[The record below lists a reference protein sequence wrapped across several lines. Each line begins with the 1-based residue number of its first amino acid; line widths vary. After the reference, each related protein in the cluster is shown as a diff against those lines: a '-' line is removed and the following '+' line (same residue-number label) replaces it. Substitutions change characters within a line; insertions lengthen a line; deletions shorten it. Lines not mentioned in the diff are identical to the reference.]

1 MSRPDGSGPGHSQF
15 HQPWWLETL
24 APGAWGAVTVEE
36 QGQVVA
42 RLPYRIRRRA
52 GLTVLDQPPLT
63 PALGPALASSSGK
76 EASRLST
83 EMRLLGALVERLPP
97 FDLFVQTFSPAITNW
112 LPFHW
117 AGFEASAGCT
127 YRIDDLADLDS
138 VWSGFSSSVRNDI
151 RNAERALAVR
161 TDLPHSVI
169 ADLYGKTLDR
179 RGVRSLNAADLLR
192 LLAEC
197 DGRGVGEPLFAVDG
211 QDRVHAACY
220 IVWDQQAAYYLIGA
234 RDEQFA
240 NRGAMSLLIW
250 EAIRRA
256 SAVTKAFD
264 FEGSMIEPVERY
276 FRSFGGRQ
284 VLYLRVTKV
293 SRRARALLSARAV
306 ARFLGHRAG

>member
-1 MSRPDGSGPGHSQF
+1 MPQTSCASWPSA
-15 HQPWWLETL
+15 T
-24 APGAWGAVTVEE
+24 GA
-36 QGQVVA
+36 
-42 RLPYRIRRRA
+42 
-52 GLTVLDQPPLT
+52 
-63 PALGPALASSSGK
+63 AS
-76 EASRLST
+76 
-83 EMRLLGALVERLPP
+83 
-97 FDLFVQTFSPAITNW
+97 
-112 LPFHW
+112 
-117 AGFEASAGCT
+117 
-127 YRIDDLADLDS
+127 
-138 VWSGFSSSVRNDI
+138 
-151 RNAERALAVR
+151 
-161 TDLPHSVI
+161 
-169 ADLYGKTLDR
+169 
-179 RGVRSLNAADLLR
+179 
-192 LLAEC
+192 
-197 DGRGVGEPLFAVDG
+197 GEPLFAVDG